1 MMPENGKYLTFLL
14 NEEEYG
20 ISIREVKEII
30 RIMDITDIPKTPAF
44 YKGVINLRGKIIP
57 VIDLRL
63 RFGME
68 ERAYT
73 QKTCII
79 VVEVT
84 VQDIRKIIGLIVDT
98 VSEVIPIHT
107 EEIEQ
112 IPDAESG
119 RDNAFFK
126 GLAKVRGKVVILL
139 DSENVLSRQEMS
151 LMSK

>member
-30 RIMDITDIPKTPAF
+30 RIMDITDIPKTPVF
-44 YKGVINLRGKIIP
+44 YKGVINLRGKIIA

-84 VQDIRKIIGLIVDT
+84 VQDIKKIIGLIVDT

-112 IPDAESG
+112 IPDTENG